1 MTIRAAKNFVSSIYG
16 QFKAGDPLDHL
27 PESIIHA
34 FKRQGLT
41 VEVAADPLDDGP
53 SASSSRPARRSRKTT
68 ARESANGSETAEAA
82 LPSTE
87 APSFA
92 HGLSHTALTPD
103 SGETTTTESDA
114 PSDGHA
120 APWLPESSV

>member
-1 MTIRAAKNFVSSIYG
+1 MTIRAAKDFMSSIYG
-16 QFKAGDPLDHL
+16 QFKAGDSLDHL

-41 VEVAADPLDDGP
+41 VEVADAPLADGP

-68 ARESANGSETAEAA
+68 ASESATGSAPTEDA
-82 LPSTE
+82 LPSIE
-87 APSFA
+87 VPSFA
-92 HGLSHTALTPD
+92 RGLSHTALTPD
-103 SGETTTTESDA
+103 SGDSSVTESDA

-120 APWLPESSV
+120 APWLPESSA

>member
-1 MTIRAAKNFVSSIYG
+1 MTIRAAKSFVSSIYG

-41 VEVAADPLDDGP
+41 VEVDTAPLDDGARP
-53 SASSSRPARRSRKTT
+53 SSSRPARRSRKTT
-68 ARESANGSETAEAA
+68 ASESANGSETVADA

-87 APSFA
+87 PPSSA
-92 HGLSHTALTPD
+92 HGPSHTAPTPD
-103 SGETTTTESDA
+103 SGESSAVESDA